1 MLLKPPLLTAL
12 VSVSHCSTCVIIQMT
27 NLGHSGHRKFNINQ
41 NIISLA
47 AALLAGGAFAAK
59 FSSGDETSELFKSN
73 VEALANEEIVV
84 GELCGWSPFTF
95 CISLGEIIFDY
106 TKA

>member
-1 MLLKPPLLTAL
+1 MSAGLL
-12 VSVSHCSTCVIIQMT
+12 
-27 NLGHSGHRKFNINQ
+27 G
-41 NIISLA
+41 
-47 AALLAGGAFAAK
+47 GGAFAEK
-59 FSSGDETSELFKSN
+59 YSSGEEASELFRAN

>member
-1 MLLKPPLLTAL
+1 MKK
-12 VSVSHCSTCVIIQMT
+12 II
-27 NLGHSGHRKFNINQ
+27 
-41 NIISLA
+41 IISLA
-47 AALLAGGAFAAK
+47 AALLVGGAFAAK

-73 VEALANEEIVV
+73 VEALADEEIVV